1 LNRPTDLA
9 DRVLKR
15 EPRAIARLISML
27 EDGDPAAEAP
37 FADIFPH
44 GGQAYIVGITGAPG
58 VGKSTL
64 VDGLIASIRA
74 DAHTVAVLAV
84 DPSSPWGGGAILGDR
99 VRMQRHASD
108 PEVYIRSMSA
118 RGRLGGLAG
127 ATRQATHVLDAA
139 GYRYILVETVGVGQ
153 SELAISASAD
163 TTLVVVSPGMG
174 DTIQTLKAGILEIA
188 DLYALNK
195 ADHAGARQTLR
206 ALRAMLHRLPAGPWS
221 IPIVETQA
229 HQNLGLGRLWE
240 RIQAHR
246 AFQEESGR
254 LKERRE
260 QQMRVELRDLVE
272 YGLRTE
278 TLRALTEG
286 PGFDTLV
293 GDVLARGQDPVHAAR
308 GVLKHAPNRARAPF
322 EEEKHA

>member
-1 LNRPTDLA
+1 
-9 DRVLKR
+9 
-15 EPRAIARLISML
+15 ML

-37 FADIFPH
+37 FAEVFPH
-44 GGQAYIVGITGAPG
+44 GGEAYVIGVTGAPG

-64 VDGLIASIRA
+64 VDGLIACIRA
-74 DAHTVAVLAV
+74 DGHTVAVLAV

-99 VRMQRHASD
+99 IRMQRHASD
-108 PEVYIRSMSA
+108 PDVYIRSMSA

-127 ATRQATHVLDAA
+127 ATRQATHLLDAA
-139 GYRYILVETVGVGQ
+139 GYRYIIVETVGVGQ

-195 ADHAGARQTLR
+195 ADQSGARQTLQ
-206 ALRAMLHRLPAGPWS
+206 ALRAMLHRLPPGPWS
-221 IPIVETQA
+221 IPIVETRA
-229 HQNLGLGRLWE
+229 HQSQGLAQLWE
-240 RIQAHR
+240 QIQAHR

-254 LKERRE
+254 LTERRE

-293 GDVLARGQDPVHAAR
+293 GDVLAYGQDPVHAAR
-308 GVLKHAPNRARAPF
+308 GVLKHAPNRARVPF
-322 EEEKHA
+322 EDENHA